1 MYKRPLVR
9 QIVARLKEPRRFVQ
23 VVMGPRQVGK
33 TTMLKQALAA
43 AGVPFA
49 YHSADAVAGRGLEW
63 IGTAWES
70 ARTQLRAGGHASFT
84 LVIDEIQKIRGWSE
98 AVKKEW
104 DADSFAD
111 VPLKVV
117 LCGSSRVLLERGLA
131 DSMAGRFEQIRV
143 PHWTFPEMRDAFGWT
158 PEKHVWFGA
167 YPGAAALVG
176 DPERWAQ
183 YVGGSIVDATINKD
197 VLVDAP
203 VSKPALLRQ
212 TLELGAAYSGRELSL
227 TKMMGSLQDAGNTT
241 TLSGYLG
248 LLDASGLLAG
258 LRKCANDAARRRASV
273 PKMQVHNSALRN
285 YASGRTLADAAAD
298 PEEWGRC
305 VESAAGAYLL
315 SQSFA
320 KGFEVLYWRDG
331 GLEVDYGLRRGERLA
346 AIEVKTNAEAS
357 TDGLAEFRR
366 RFRPAASL
374 IVGPAGMPLA
384 EFLALD
390 PADLLR

>member
-1 MYKRPLVR
+1 MYERPIVK
-9 QIVARLKEPRRFVQ
+9 QIVKRLQEPRRFVQ

-33 TTMLKQALAA
+33 TTLLKQALAV
-43 AGVPFA
+43 AGIPFA

-63 IGTAWES
+63 IGTVWES
-70 ARTQLRAGGHASFT
+70 ARAQLRAGGHESFT
-84 LVIDEIQKIRGWSE
+84 LVIDEIQKIRSWSE

-111 VPLKVV
+111 VPLKAI

-143 PHWTFPEMRDAFGWT
+143 PHWSFPEMRDAFGWT
-158 PEKHVWFGA
+158 TERFVWFGA
-167 YPGAAALVG
+167 YPGAAPLVD

-183 YVGGSIVDATINKD
+183 YIGGSIVDATINKD
-197 VLVDAP
+197 VLADAP

-212 TLELGAAYSGRELSL
+212 TLELGSLYSGRELSL
-227 TKMMGSLQDAGNTT
+227 TKMVGSLQDAGNTT

-258 LRKCANDAARRRASV
+258 LHKCSNDAARRRASV

-285 YASGRTLADAAAD
+285 YAGGRTLAAAAAD

-305 VESAAGAYLL
+305 VESAIGAHLL

-320 KGFEVLYWRDG
+320 KGFDVLYWRDG
-331 GLEVDYGLRRGERLA
+331 GLEVDYVLRLGERLA
-346 AIEVKTNAEAS
+346 AIEVKTNAESS

-366 RFRPAASL
+366 RFHPVSSL
-374 IVGPAGMPLA
+374 VVGPSGMPLS
-384 EFLALD
+384 EFLSVN

>member
-1 MYKRPLVR
+1 MLV
-9 QIVARLKEPRRFVQ
+9 QDHLDDEEAR
-23 VVMGPRQVGK
+23 
-33 TTMLKQALAA
+33 
-43 AGVPFA
+43 
-49 YHSADAVAGRGLEW
+49 
-63 IGTAWES
+63 
-70 ARTQLRAGGHASFT
+70 
-84 LVIDEIQKIRGWSE
+84 
-98 AVKKEW
+98 
-104 DADSFAD
+104 
-111 VPLKVV
+111 
-117 LCGSSRVLLERGLA
+117 
-131 DSMAGRFEQIRV
+131 
-143 PHWTFPEMRDAFGWT
+143 AFQ
-158 PEKHVWFGA
+158 HVWFGA
-167 YPGAAALVG
+167 YPGAATLAD

-285 YASGRTLADAAAD
+285 YASGRTLADVAAD

-305 VESAAGAYLL
+305 VESAAGAHLL

-331 GLEVDYGLRRGERLA
+331 GLEVDYVLRRGERLA

-390 PADLLR
+390 PAELLR